1 MACFWNR
8 CVKNFSLWSWMS
20 LAGWLLGTSGVVW
33 SQPVGNTPTTPTRPS
48 LAATSP
54 STPVDPNVEKA
65 REAFRKGQMD
75 ECLNLL
81 REAVKQNEKLP
92 PARLMFAR
100 MWAEANQPQLA
111 RVALEQAAAEEPH
124 HPDIYLQ
131 LGDIA
136 LREGRFTDALLL
148 FREGME
154 VLKHGKWNQEQQN
167 NVKTACFSGMA
178 AAYEARGSWADAQ
191 KVLEEALK
199 INPKI
204 GRLRQR
210 LGRALFMLDKR
221 VEAEKEFQQAVA
233 DDPSLEP
240 DGVTLGNLLSAK
252 GELKKAEE
260 YFLYATKTQPNN
272 LRARL
277 GYGNW
282 LMEQDR
288 FDEAER
294 EANAAAAIDPKSLE
308 VRFFQGYVARGRRQ
322 YAQAEQIFDDLLR
335 ENPANFQA
343 SNQLALVLVAQGT
356 DAKKR
361 RALELAEVNAR
372 QYSREAEALST
383 LGWVYYKNGRLTE
396 AQQLLASVYQ
406 GTGGN
411 LSAETAYY
419 LACVLAEQ
427 QRYDDVR
434 KLLEGALKLR
444 GRFFYRREAQ
454 EMLANL
460 PKSTLPGSNP

>member
-1 MACFWNR
+1 MTRRLTCIA
-8 CVKNFSLWSWMS
+8 
-20 LAGWLLGTSGVVW
+20 LGSFFATFFTALPAW
-33 SQPVGNTPTTPTRPS
+33 SQIAGTPQTTPARPS
-48 LAATSP
+48 LTGSAP
-54 STPVDPNVEKA
+54 SLPVDANVERA

-92 PARLMFAR
+92 PAKLMFAR
-100 MWAEANQPQLA
+100 MWAEANQPQVA
-111 RVALEQAAAEEPH
+111 RMALEQAASEEPH

-148 FREGME
+148 FREGMD
-154 VLKHGKWNQEQQN
+154 VLKHGKWTEEQQN
-167 NVKTACFSGMA
+167 NVKTACHSGMA
-178 AAYEARGSWADAQ
+178 AAYEARGAWAEAQ
-191 KVLEEALK
+191 KSLEAALK

-221 VEAEKEFQQAVA
+221 AEAEKEFQQAVV
-233 DDPSLEP
+233 DDPNLEP
-240 DGVTLGNLLSAK
+240 DGVTLGKLLSAK
-252 GELKKAEE
+252 GEYKKAEE
-260 YFLYATKTQPNN
+260 YFSYAAKAQPNN
-272 LRARL
+272 LQARL
-277 GYGNW
+277 GYGYW

-294 EANAAAAIDPKSLE
+294 EANAAAGIDGKSLE
-308 VRFFQGYVARGRRQ
+308 VRFFQGFVARGRRQ
-322 YAQAEQIFDDLLR
+322 FEQAERIFDDLLR
-335 ENPANFQA
+335 DNPANFQA

-372 QYSREAEALST
+372 QYQREAEALST
-383 LGWVYYKNGRLTE
+383 LGWIYYKLGRLTE

-434 KLLEGALKLR
+434 KLLEGALKLK

-454 EMLANL
+454 EMLNNL
-460 PKSTLPGSNP
+460 PKSTLPNP